1 MSGLEYFMNVIEE
14 GSEEYSAVIA
24 SMRYD
29 H

>member
-1 MSGLEYFMNVIEE
+1 MEGLEYFINVIEE